1 MCDGYL
7 FLITDHKGNYL
18 SIKDDDKKDLDS
30 LLFAALKMQPFGP
43 VAKLVMELL
52 DVGVP
57 VTIKD
62 EVIAI
67 AFLGSCD
74 SITSTG

>member
-7 FLITDHKGNYL
+7 FLITDHKGKYL
-18 SIKDDDKKDLDS
+18 SIKDDHKKDLDS
-30 LLFAALKMQPFGP
+30 LLFAALKMQPFDP

-57 VTIKD
+57 VTIKN

-67 AFLGSCD
+67 AFLRSCD
-74 SITSTG
+74 SLTSTG